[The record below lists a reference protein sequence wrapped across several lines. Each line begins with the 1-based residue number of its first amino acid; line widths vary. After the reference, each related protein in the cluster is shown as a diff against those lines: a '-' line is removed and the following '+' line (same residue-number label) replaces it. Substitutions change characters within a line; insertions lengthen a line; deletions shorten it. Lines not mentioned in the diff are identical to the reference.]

1 MSRFPLF
8 AVVAISVFVG
18 SGLAQKSQG
27 LKIDYGKVTN
37 VDTLKSK
44 LWVRVEPKNGA
55 AFDKDYA
62 IEETTKLVLVSGEE
76 RSELTGKDRLKSEK
90 LKEGIVVR
98 VYSDAD
104 GKIMFIEF
112 TVTN

>member
-1 MSRFPLF
+1 MSRLSLCFI
-8 AVVAISVFVG
+8 VASGLLVG
-18 SGLAQKSQG
+18 SAWAQKSQG

-37 VDTLKSK
+37 VDLVKNK

-55 AFDKDYA
+55 AFDKDFV

-90 LKEGIVVR
+90 LKEGTVVR

-112 TVTN
+112 TVSN